1 MSAERITDARIPP
14 IGAIPQAARMFRV
27 NWISAEVRSPTG
39 VPMLSPDF
47 VASLGRNA
55 RVLDLRTPDELTG
68 PLGYIPGSVWVPEE
82 EAEARLAACDPSE
95 ATVLVSRGGERAGR
109 LAKVMEARGH
119 GLVAALMGGIVA
131 WRQAGYSTLRDPTVL
146 RRAALTPLGEV
157 WESSRRALTADDI
170 HAQVGDPRA
179 LRWMKVAAMLVNGRL
194 CCVDGR
200 AESGLV
206 GTPGGDAGEF
216 LVAAASL
223 EALTGR
229 RLSEADLRAMLL
241 CRLDAFGRFYL
252 HTDVHASN
260 EVIRSMRDDRRLDE
274 ALASVY
280 EPLEWRRFLR
290 APPEAMREIVM
301 EHILTGPRL
310 GCGHLRLAMQR
321 GDDYGVRPA
330 LVRDL
335 LRAFLRLRWE
345 GVEENEMGV
354 LPGGHTE
361 GAVVNVLVEGGAE
374 AYAQIPLVSPMV
386 GGSQVFLQH
395 PQVAGFL
402 RGQLARFLSR
412 TREVGLG
419 EAREGELLAH
429 MNDLASRQL
438 GHTLRA
444 LAPGLPV
451 FDVLF
456 RDDDRV
462 EVNLRGVVPG

>member
-1 MSAERITDARIPP
+1 MNSERITDARVPP

-27 NWISAEVRSPTG
+27 NWIAAEVRSPTG

-55 RVLDLRTPDELTG
+55 RLLDLRTPAELTG

-82 EAEARLAACDPSE
+82 EVEEWLAACDPTE

-109 LAKVMEARGH
+109 VAKLMEARGF
-119 GLVAALMGGIVA
+119 GFVAALMGGIVA
-131 WRQAGYSTLRDPTVL
+131 WRQAGYSTLRDPSVL
-146 RRAALTPLGEV
+146 QHTALAPLGEV
-157 WESSRRALTADDI
+157 WEPSRRTLTADDI
-170 HAQVGDPRA
+170 RAQVGDPRA
-179 LRWMKVAAMLVNGRL
+179 LRWIKVAAMLVSGRL

-229 RLSEADLRAMLL
+229 RLTERNLREMLL
-241 CRLDAFGRFYL
+241 RRLDAFGRFYL

-274 ALASVY
+274 TLANVF
-280 EPLEWRRFLR
+280 EALEWRRFLR
-290 APPEAMREIVM
+290 APPEPVREIVL
-301 EHILTGPRL
+301 EHMLAGPRL
-310 GCGHLRLAMQR
+310 GCGHVRLAMQR
-321 GDDYGVRPA
+321 ADDYGVRA
-330 LVRDL
+330 ELVRDL
-335 LRAFLRLRWE
+335 LRAFFLLKWE
-345 GVEENEMGV
+345 GVEENEVGV
-354 LPGGHTE
+354 LPGGHAE
-361 GAVVNVLVEGGAE
+361 GAVVNVMIEGGAE
-374 AYAQIPLVSPMV
+374 AYARIPLVPPMV
-386 GGSQVFLQH
+386 EGTQVFLQH
-395 PQVAGFL
+395 PQVSGFL
-402 RGQLARFLSR
+402 RAQVARLLTRSR
-412 TREVGLG
+412 ALGLG
-419 EAREGELLAH
+419 EAREAELLAH
-429 MNDLASRQL
+429 MNSLASRQL

-462 EVNLRGVVPG
+462 EVEARGLVPV

>member
-1 MSAERITDARIPP
+1 MNAERISDARIPP
-14 IGAIPQAARMFRV
+14 TGAIPQAARMFRV
-27 NWISAEVRSPTG
+27 NWIAAEVRSPTG
-39 VPMLSPDF
+39 VPMLSPDY

-68 PLGYIPGSVWVPEE
+68 PLGYIPGSVWVPEDE
-82 EAEARLAACDPSE
+82 VEARLSACDPFE

-109 LAKVMEARGH
+109 VAKVMEGRGH

-131 WRQAGYSTLRDPTVL
+131 WRQAGYSTLRDPAVL
-146 RRAALTPLGEV
+146 ARGPLAPLGEV
-157 WESSRRALTADDI
+157 WESQRRALTADDI
-170 HAQVGDPRA
+170 RAQVGDPRA
-179 LRWMKVAAMLVNGRL
+179 LRRIKVAAMLVNGRL

-223 EALTGR
+223 EALTGT
-229 RLSEADLRAMLL
+229 RLTERQLREMLL
-241 CRLDAFGRFYL
+241 RRLDAFGRFYL

-260 EVIRSMRDDRRLDE
+260 EMIRSMREDRRLDE
-274 ALASVY
+274 ALSKVF

-290 APPEAMREIVM
+290 APPAPVREIVL
-301 EHILTGPRL
+301 EHMLAGPKL
-310 GCGHLRLAMQR
+310 GCGHVRLALQR
-321 GDDYGVRPA
+321 SDDYGVRA
-330 LVRDL
+330 ELVRDL
-335 LRAFLRLRWE
+335 LRAFFLLRWE
-345 GVEENEMGV
+345 GVEENEVGV
-354 LPGGHTE
+354 LPGGHAE
-361 GAVVNVLVEGGAE
+361 GAVVNVLIEGGAE
-374 AYAQIPLVSPMV
+374 AYARIPLVSPMV

-395 PQVAGFL
+395 PQVAVFL
-402 RGQLARFLSR
+402 RGQVARLLTRARAFGLS
-412 TREVGLG
+412 

-429 MNDLASRQL
+429 MNELASRQL

-456 RDDDRV
+456 CDDDRV
-462 EVNLRGVVPG
+462 EVEARGLVPG